1 MAETRLVEDGPAL
14 MALREDIAFHEGAL
28 AVLKY
33 PTATPVGYIG
43 YENDKA
49 MFGKV
54 ILPGPGVTVV
64 KGDAG
69 DFAVVK
75 QERLSSHPTEEKN

>member
-1 MAETRLVEDGPAL
+1 MTETRPVEDGAAL
-14 MALREDIAFHEGAL
+14 LALRDDVAFHEGAL

-33 PTATPVGYIG
+33 PTAPPVGYIG

-54 ILPGPGVTVV
+54 ILPGPGVSVV

-69 DFAVVK
+69 DFDVV
-75 QERLSSHPTEEKN
+75 RS